1 MNPLPLHGLRVVTV
15 EQYGAGPFG
24 SMYLADLGAE
34 VIKIENPVG
43 GDVSRATGPHYLGEN
58 DSQFFQTFN
67 LNKRS
72 MALDLKHDADRAV
85 FHRLIAT
92 ADAVMNNLRG
102 DQPAKL
108 GLDYAALGKLKA
120 NLVCVHLSA
129 YGRDNARA
137 AWPGYDYLMQ
147 AEAGYMDLTGEPDGA
162 PARMGLS
169 MVDYMTGV
177 TTALALVSGV
187 FGALKSGLG
196 RDLDVSLFDVALHQL
211 SYPATWYLN
220 AGASTSRLPRSAHP
234 ATVPCQLYR
243 TQDGWVFVM
252 CMLQKFWT
260 DMVVGLNRP
269 ELAQDPRFETID
281 SRRSQ
286 RDTLTLLLD
295 TAFSTATT
303 AHWLNVFQGRIPI
316 APVYDLPQ
324 ALDNPWLREIGML
337 QSVLHPHGPLQMLA
351 NPIRVDGKR
360 LSAHACPAIGA
371 DNAAIAQSLT

>member
-1 MNPLPLHGLRVVTV
+1 MSNPLPLNGLRVVTV

-34 VIKIENPVG
+34 VIKIENPAG
-43 GDVSRATGPHYLGEN
+43 GDVSRATGPHFLGDN

-72 MALDLKHDADRAV
+72 VALDLKLPSDREK
-85 FHRLIAT
+85 FHHLILT
-92 ADAVMNNLRG
+92 TDAVMNNLRG

-108 GLDYAALGKLKA
+108 GLDYAALGQLKR

-129 YGRDNARA
+129 YGRDNQRA

-147 AEAGYMDLTGEPDGA
+147 AEAGYLHLTGEPDGA

-187 FGALKSGLG
+187 FGALKTGIG

-220 AGASTSRLPRSAHP
+220 AGTTTTRLPRSAHP

-260 DMVVGLNRP
+260 DMVAGLNRP
-269 ELAQDPRFETID
+269 ELGDDPRFATIAA
-281 SRRSQ
+281 RRDQ
-286 RDTLTLLLD
+286 REALTVLLD
-295 TAFSTATT
+295 EAFSTATT
-303 AHWLNVFQGRIPI
+303 AHWLQVFQGRIPI
-316 APVYDLPQ
+316 APVYELPQ
-324 ALDNPWLREIGML
+324 ALHNPWLGEIGML
-337 QSVLHPHGPLQMLA
+337 QKVAHPSGELTMLA
-351 NPIRVDGKR
+351 NPIRVDGQR
-360 LSAHACPAIGA
+360 LSGRACPAIGA
-371 DNAAIAQSLT
+371 DNSIINQAP